1 MQNTWIFLCVIIL
14 LTAVGGCEKKSGANA
29 PAVFSGNLSEPEAP
43 VLLPDGSWLV
53 AEMGSD
59 KGCITHISADGKTQR
74 IIAKTGRPN
83 GLAVDK
89 DGVIWVAES
98 MNPPSLMKVTMDG
111 EKEIFLKDYNGAP
124 FLFPN
129 DLAFGP
135 DGALYMTDSGVRFTD
150 LVQNGKLRSDYMDI
164 KTDGRVFRI
173 DVKTKAIKEIESG
186 LRFANGIAFGPDKNL
201 YVAEMFT
208 GKVYR
213 YRWTNNKV
221 TPGREFFG
229 NVFDRER
236 PKVFNGPD
244 GMKFG
249 ANGDLYIAIYGAG
262 TITVLGTD
270 GVILRHIATRGS
282 KPTNIAFGADAQ
294 NKIYVTEDET
304 GMFQAMDVD
313 SSGLQ
318 LYR

>member
-1 MQNTWIFLCVIIL
+1 MKKACVCLCATIIL
-14 LTAVGGCEKKSGANA
+14 IATSSCEKKHGTEA
-29 PAVFSGNLSEPEAP
+29 PVVFVEGLSEPEAP
-43 VLLPDGSWLV
+43 VLLPDGSWLIT
-53 AEMGSD
+53 EMGPD
-59 KGCITHISADGKTQR
+59 KGSITHISADGKSQR

-98 MNPPSLMKVTMDG
+98 MDPPSLMKVTMDG
-111 EKEIFLKDYNGAP
+111 KKEIFLKDYQGIP

-129 DLAFGP
+129 DLVFGP

-164 KTDGRVFRI
+164 KTDGKVFRI
-173 DVKTKAIKEIESG
+173 DVKTKAIERIDSG
-186 LRFANGIAFGPDKNL
+186 LRFANGIAFGPDNNL
-201 YVAEMFT
+201 YVDEMFT
-208 GKVYR
+208 GRVYR
-213 YRWTNNKV
+213 YRWMNNTV
-221 TPGREFFG
+221 VPERESFG

-236 PKVFNGPD
+236 PRVFNGPD

-249 ANGDLYIAIYGAG
+249 ANGHLFITVYGQG
-262 TITVLGTD
+262 MITVLGTD
-270 GVILRHIATRGS
+270 GSILHQIPTRGS

-294 NKIYVTEDET
+294 KKVYVTEDET
-304 GMFQAMDVD
+304 GTFQTIDVG
-313 SSGLQ
+313 SSGLP